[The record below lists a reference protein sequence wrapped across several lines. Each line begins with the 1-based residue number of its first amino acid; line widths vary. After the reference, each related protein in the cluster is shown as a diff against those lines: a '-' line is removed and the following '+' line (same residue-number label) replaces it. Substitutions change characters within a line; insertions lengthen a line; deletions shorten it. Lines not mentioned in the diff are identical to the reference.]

1 MLLLFRLKNILI
13 ILFGL
18 EFLMIKL
25 LFSFIYLRI
34 PFDAISMLVFL
45 GVAAGEA
52 RLGLSI
58 LISTLRQ
65 MGKDK
70 FLIFNHPS
78 LEGF

>member
-1 MLLLFRLKNILI
+1 
-13 ILFGL
+13 
-18 EFLMIKL
+18 MIKL

-34 PFDAISMLVFL
+34 PFDAISMLIFL

-58 LISTLRQ
+58 LISILRQ

-70 FLIFNHPS
+70 FLAFNHPS

>member
-1 MLLLFRLKNILI
+1 
-13 ILFGL
+13 L
-18 EFLMIKL
+18 EFLMVKL
-25 LFSFIYLRI
+25 LFSFVYLSI

-52 RLGLSI
+52 RLGLRI
-58 LISTLRQ
+58 LISILRQ
-65 MGKDK
+65 MGKDN